1 MIETYHFM
9 GFTPPPFGNQA
20 EGVALGPHE
29 FTPLKTAVP
38 AALHSYIW
46 CVLSAVHNSAKT
58 ASYFIPFPYCHHF
71 ESAQADQYSAYF
83 KD

>member
-46 CVLSAVHNSAKT
+46 CVL
-58 ASYFIPFPYCHHF
+58 
-71 ESAQADQYSAYF
+71 
-83 KD
+83 